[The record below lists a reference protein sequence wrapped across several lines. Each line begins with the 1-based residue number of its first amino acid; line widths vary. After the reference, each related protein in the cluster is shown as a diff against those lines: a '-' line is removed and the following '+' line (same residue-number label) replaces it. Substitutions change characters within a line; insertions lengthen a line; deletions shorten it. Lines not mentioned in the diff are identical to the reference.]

1 MYIYIHIFYFEQ
13 KLTMRN
19 ELHFQTQSG
28 ETLRKKAKQ
37 EKMRKK
43 AKYIIDNVLWW
54 YTKEEL
60 LENFLYNNER
70 IKKAVID
77 KYNAEDQKWV
87 AWNDVAKLI
96 EIILKTNIEREAEC
110 FIENLKWETYKE
122 KLSYFKLIKGNAEI
136 INIYPKIIRNDISNK
151 IEIMLETKIWEEK
164 KEEQRYEDI
173 AKYIIEYELKWR
185 TYFEKLM
192 DFDLIKAN
200 GDYWK
205 FYKWE
210 IWDKIANFIER
221 YLIRMMEQE
230 NENTSPLPPNE
241 SFQEH
246 YHQPYSE

>member
-13 KLTMRN
+13 KFIMRN
-19 ELHFQTQSG
+19 EIHFQTQTR

-60 LENFLYNNER
+60 LENFLYNNEK

-151 IEIMLETKIWEEK
+151 IEIMLGTKIWEEK

-210 IWDKIANFIER
+210 IWDKIASFIER

-230 NENTSPLPPNE
+230 NENTSPLPLNE

-246 YHQPYSE
+246 CHQPYSE